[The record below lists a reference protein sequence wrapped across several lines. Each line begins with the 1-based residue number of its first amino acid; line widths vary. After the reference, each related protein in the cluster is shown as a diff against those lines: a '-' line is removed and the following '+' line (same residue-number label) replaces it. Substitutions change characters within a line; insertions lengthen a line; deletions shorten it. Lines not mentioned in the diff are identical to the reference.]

1 MITIKELADS
11 DFDAVKKLFVSVF
24 TKEPWNDDWSDE
36 NQLNEYLKDVM
47 MGRNPLNLGLYDD
60 GELVGISLGFIKHW
74 CNGTE
79 YYIDELCIQPERQ
92 GQGLGTKF
100 FELMKPVMET
110 RGIVQYFLQ
119 TDETAPAYSFYKKL
133 GFTELKGHV
142 SFARNI

>member
-1 MITIKELADS
+1 MITIKELTDA

-60 GELVGISLGFIKHW
+60 GDLVGISLGFIKHW

-79 YYIDELCIQPERQ
+79 YYIDELCIRPDRQ

-100 FELMKPVMET
+100 FELMKSVMES
-110 RGIVQYFLQ
+110 REIVQYFLQ
-119 TDETAPAYSFYKKL
+119 TDENAPAYKFYKKL

-142 SFARNI
+142 SFARDI

>member
-1 MITIKELADS
+1 MITIKELTDAN
-11 DFDAVKKLFVSVF
+11 FDAVKKLFVSVF

-47 MGRNPLNLGLYDD
+47 MGQNPLNLGLYD
-60 GELVGISLGFIKHW
+60 GEELVGISLGHIKHW

-79 YYIDELCIQPERQ
+79 YYIDELCIQSDRQ

-100 FELMKPVMET
+100 FELMKPVMES

-119 TDETAPAYSFYKKL
+119 TDKNAPAYKFYTKL
-133 GFTELKGHV
+133 GFTDLKGHV
-142 SFARNI
+142 SFVRNV